1 MNKPY
6 AYIFDE
12 KIQQV
17 TAGTSID
24 IETIAD
30 NSQSVHYFTSQQEMA
45 EAVRTYYH
53 KECIITLATH
63 LHIFEKEL
71 FDTA

>member
-17 TAGTSID
+17 TAGKSTD
-24 IETIAD
+24 IETLAN
-30 NSQSVHYFTSQQEMA
+30 NSQSIHYFTSQHEMA
-45 EAVRTYYH
+45 EAVRKYYH

-71 FDTA
+71 FDTV